1 MNEQKNAETLNNSPF
16 PKSSGQVGD
25 GGLDFAAAALRL
37 KNVVNRTPL
46 LFNLNLSKKYQCN
59 VFLKREDLQ
68 VVRSYKLRGAY
79 NMMSCLPAA
88 QLQRGMVC
96 ASAGNHAQG
105 FAYSCKK
112 LNCKGVVFM
121 PVITPNQKISQTKMF
136 GEDNVTIKLVG
147 DTFDDCAI
155 AAKKFTEENS
165 MIFIPPFDDYKI
177 IEGQGTVGVEIL
189 EQLNEDEN
197 ISYRFSPSISSIS
210 SPFGVLHEENERSSR
225 GGRGLDFLFIP
236 VGGGGL
242 SAGVGSY
249 FKTFSPKTKII
260 GVEPE
265 GAPSMFEALKA
276 GHPVTLD
283 NIERFVDG
291 AAVKRVGEIT
301 FTFCKDVLDD
311 MHLVPEGKVCTTIL
325 KLYNEDAIVV
335 EPAGALSIAALDDYA
350 EEIKGKNVVCIIGGG
365 NNDIDRMQEIKER
378 SLQYE
383 GLKHYFLIRFA
394 QRPGALKEF
403 VNFVLGENDDITRFE
418 YMQKHNKETG
428 PALVGIE
435 LKTKEDYEVL
445 LKKLNQYHINYT
457 ELKSGDNAFGYLV

>member
-1 MNEQKNAETLNNSPF
+1 MNTTSEIL
-16 PKSSGQVGD
+16 
-25 GGLDFAAAALRL
+25 LDFTAAAERL

-46 LFNLNLSKKYQCN
+46 QLNVNLSKKYQCN
-59 VFLKREDLQ
+59 VYLKREDLQ

-79 NMMSCLPAA
+79 NMMSSLLPE
-88 QLQRGMVC
+88 QLQCGVVC

-112 LNCKGVVFM
+112 LGANGVVFM
-121 PVITPNQKISQTKMF
+121 PVISPNQKISQTKMF
-136 GEDNVTIKLVG
+136 GDNFIEVKLVG

-155 AAKKFTEENS
+155 AAKKYTEENG
-165 MIFIPPFDDYKI
+165 MTFIPPFDDYKI
-177 IEGQGTVGVEIL
+177 IEGQATVGVEIF
-189 EQLNEDEN
+189 EQFNNIENKNSSQSITPISEVSLPSGED
-197 ISYRFSPSISSIS
+197 RRGCSS
-210 SPFGVLHEENERSSR
+210 
-225 GGRGLDFLFIP
+225 GLDFIFLA

-249 FKTFSPKTKII
+249 FKTFSPQTKII
-260 GVEPE
+260 GVEPK
-265 GAPSMFEALKA
+265 GAPSMYEALKA
-276 GHPVTLD
+276 GQPVTLE

-291 AAVKRVGEIT
+291 AAVKRVGDIT
-301 FTFCKDVLDD
+301 FSICKDVLDD
-311 MHLVPEGKVCTTIL
+311 MLLVDEGKVCTTIL
-325 KLYNEDAIVV
+325 QLYNEDAIVA
-335 EPAGALSIAALDDYA
+335 EPAGVLSIAALDEYA
-350 EEIKGKNVVCIIGGG
+350 EQIKGKNIVCVIGGG

-403 VNFVLGENDDITRFE
+403 VNHVLGDNDDITRFE

-435 LKTKEDYEVL
+435 LKTKKDYDVL
-445 LKKLNQYHINYT
+445 LKNLNDYHINYT